1 VTDALAG
8 RSALIARY
16 RAAYAVFAQ
25 VVAGATDEELDAR
38 PFEHEWTVREIVHH
52 LADGELSSAIRLRRL
67 VAEERPAIVGYD
79 EGLYA
84 RRLHYRERPI
94 ASSLAVIEAS
104 RESTATILDHL
115 AADEWARTGTHSEMG
130 EYGVETW
137 LRLYA
142 EHPYD
147 HAGQAARVLAA
158 VRG

>member
-1 VTDALAG
+1 MSYTPAE

-16 RAAYAVFAQ
+16 RAGSAVFAD
-25 VVAGATDEELDAR
+25 VVAGATDQELDAR
-38 PFEHEWTVREIVHH
+38 PFPGEWTVREITHH

-67 VAEERPAIVGYD
+67 VAEEAPAITGYD

-84 RRLHYRERPI
+84 RRLHYGERPI

-104 RESTATILDHL
+104 RESTATILDRL
-115 AADEWARTGTHSEMG
+115 ADEEWARTGTHSEMG

-137 LRLYA
+137 LRVYA

-147 HAGQAARVLAA
+147 HAAQARAVLAA
-158 VRG
+158 VRA